1 MDESLNQQFE
11 NYYSNMRNLKA
22 AKAVDVCYKILGTA
36 IEKRLENAEK
46 KENKGSKEYIAA
58 AVAYI
63 DEHLDNEDLSIVSVA
78 THVYLNPVYFGRV
91 FKNTFHM
98 TFKQYLLQR
107 RMELA
112 KRLLEDG
119 RTSIG
124 NICEQVGI
132 SNPSYFSHLFKEYTG
147 HLKYMCTLLILAL
160 VLSSICVWTYVRR
173 NMTDVIV
180 DKYEFMN
187 EKMGIALD
195 NLYRKTDAVTAEIIL
210 ENDVQKSLRNKEL
223 QEVEKNALSKYFAY
237 IDLNHVADY
246 CYIDNKRNVYEKS
259 YSQIGYSD
267 FQSSGLREK
276 MGDEYAKTQWI
287 WTRDYLFGTGDEALF
302 IGRYVNSMDYAHE
315 PGIVYLKMNQQ
326 FLESVMDKDRKIAKD
341 VAVGIISPEGKTCIR
356 QEPED
361 LSIEKRTM
369 KKITELTRTK
379 KSGVI
384 VRGKKIEGGILQAY
398 RQEETGMVIFTL
410 VPDMVLN
417 QGMTQILIVLLT
429 IYAVIAVLAFVL
441 SLYASQT
448 FTRPIRQ
455 ISDAMTSF
463 DGNDFTHTIQIHT
476 DTELDKIGHAYNEM
490 LKNIEEFQNEVKN
503 QQKELRISEMN
514 TLISQINPHFL
525 YNTLDTIYMLA
536 RINGEEKTMKMIQ
549 ALSKYLRLS
558 LSKGREIVT
567 VEDELENVKSYMEIQ
582 QIRNE
587 NLFRYEIECAEEL
600 KTRWILKLILQPIV
614 ENAVKYGF
622 CDIFEGGLIRISV
635 TEQAGQLT
643 FSVYNNGTPME
654 EQMAE
659 KLNGLSEIPVS
670 KMKDSFEDKKHGYGV
685 INIITRLRL
694 KYGEDVRFFYESD
707 TNGTVCVI
715 QIPDDGKENSEQ

>member
-1 MDESLNQQFE
+1 MSGIQ
-11 NYYSNMRNLKA
+11 
-22 AKAVDVCYKILGTA
+22 
-36 IEKRLENAEK
+36 K
-46 KENKGSKEYIAA
+46 KY
-58 AVAYI
+58 
-63 DEHLDNEDLSIVSVA
+63 
-78 THVYLNPVYFGRV
+78 
-91 FKNTFHM
+91 
-98 TFKQYLLQR
+98 
-107 RMELA
+107 
-112 KRLLEDG
+112 
-119 RTSIG
+119 
-124 NICEQVGI
+124 
-132 SNPSYFSHLFKEYTG
+132 
-147 HLKYMCTLLILAL
+147 LKYMCTLLILAL

-315 PGIVYLKMNQQ
+315 PGIVYLKMN
-326 FLESVMDKDRKIAKD
+326 L
-341 VAVGIISPEGKTCIR
+341 
-356 QEPED
+356 
-361 LSIEKRTM
+361 
-369 KKITELTRTK
+369 TELTRTK

-587 NLFRYEIECAEEL
+587 NLFRYEIECGEEL

-670 KMKDSFEDKKHGYGV
+670 KMKDSFEEKKHGYGV

>member
-1 MDESLNQQFE
+1 
-11 NYYSNMRNLKA
+11 
-22 AKAVDVCYKILGTA
+22 
-36 IEKRLENAEK
+36 
-46 KENKGSKEYIAA
+46 
-58 AVAYI
+58 
-63 DEHLDNEDLSIVSVA
+63 
-78 THVYLNPVYFGRV
+78 
-91 FKNTFHM
+91 
-98 TFKQYLLQR
+98 
-107 RMELA
+107 
-112 KRLLEDG
+112 
-119 RTSIG
+119 
-124 NICEQVGI
+124 
-132 SNPSYFSHLFKEYTG
+132 
-147 HLKYMCTLLILAL
+147 
-160 VLSSICVWTYVRR
+160 
-173 NMTDVIV
+173 
-180 DKYEFMN
+180 
-187 EKMGIALD
+187 
-195 NLYRKTDAVTAEIIL
+195 
-210 ENDVQKSLRNKEL
+210 
-223 QEVEKNALSKYFAY
+223 
-237 IDLNHVADY
+237 
-246 CYIDNKRNVYEKS
+246 
-259 YSQIGYSD
+259 
-267 FQSSGLREK
+267 
-276 MGDEYAKTQWI
+276 
-287 WTRDYLFGTGDEALF
+287 
-302 IGRYVNSMDYAHE
+302 
-315 PGIVYLKMNQQ
+315 
-326 FLESVMDKDRKIAKD
+326 
-341 VAVGIISPEGKTCIR
+341 
-356 QEPED
+356 
-361 LSIEKRTM
+361 M

-441 SLYASQT
+441 SLYASKT

-463 DGNDFTHTIQIHT
+463 DGNDFTHIIQIHT

-490 LKNIEEFQNEVKN
+490 LKNIEEFQNEIKN
-503 QQKELRISEMN
+503 QQKELRVSEMN

-587 NLFRYEIECAEEL
+587 NLFHYEIECGEEL

-635 TEQAGQLT
+635 TEQAGLLT

-654 EQMAE
+654 EQVAE